1 MQNTPETLLQ
11 ACESLRLSAWDNVR
25 YMVSV
30 LALQGEQAKAFEAQ
44 IDGKPHYLLQALGVC
59 FDCGRSNSYQVQIR
73 LLTDTEFTPMKV
85 LDITPLSA
93 EQLGYLCMETAH
105 FDHCY

>member
-11 ACESLRLSAWDNVR
+11 ACESRRLSAWDNVR
-25 YMVSV
+25 YLVSV
-30 LALQGEQAKAFEAQ
+30 LTLQGEQAKAFEAQ

-93 EQLGYLCMETAH
+93 EQLSYLCMETAH

>member
-1 MQNTPETLLQ
+1 MQRTPEALLQ
-11 ACESLRLSAWDNVR
+11 ACGSLGLSAWDNVR
-25 YMVSV
+25 YLVSV
-30 LALQGEQAKAFEAQ
+30 LALQGEQAKACEAEV
-44 IDGKPHYLLQALGVC
+44 DGKSHYLVESLGVC
-59 FDCGRSNSYQVQIR
+59 FDCGRSNGYQVQIR
-73 LLTDTEFTPMKV
+73 LLIDTEFTPMKV